1 MTEIDRYLSDIK
13 RLCVLYNVRTLYAFG
28 SVLSDQLTDKSD
40 IDFIV
45 DFDSIELKK
54 YADNYFNLKF
64 SLQDILKRPIDLL
77 EEKAIRN
84 PYFKQSVNNQQKL
97 VYGHWNK
104 TWLYDILNAINEIDS
119 FFADQPKE
127 FDAYKNDIRTRRAVE
142 RNIEIIGE
150 AANRILQK
158 DDTIALSNSRKM
170 VDTRNWIIHGYDTV
184 SDEVIWGI
192 VDQYLPILKTE
203 IENLLGE

>member
-77 EEKAIRN
+77 VEKAIRN
-84 PYFKQSVNNQQKL
+84 PYFKQSVNNQRKL
-97 VYGHWNK
+97 VYGH
-104 TWLYDILNAINEIDS
+104 
-119 FFADQPKE
+119 
-127 FDAYKNDIRTRRAVE
+127 
-142 RNIEIIGE
+142 
-150 AANRILQK
+150 
-158 DDTIALSNSRKM
+158 
-170 VDTRNWIIHGYDTV
+170 
-184 SDEVIWGI
+184 
-192 VDQYLPILKTE
+192 
-203 IENLLGE
+203 